1 MNKKTKPSLYS
12 VEKELNKLLTDMTP
26 IDRINARWMDT
37 VIYHY
42 PNKWL
47 QFISKR
53 EQKLRN
59 K

>member
-12 VEKELNKLLTDMTP
+12 VEKELNRLLTDMTP
-26 IDRINARWMDT
+26 IGMIDGRWMDT

-53 EQKLRN
+53 ERREKR